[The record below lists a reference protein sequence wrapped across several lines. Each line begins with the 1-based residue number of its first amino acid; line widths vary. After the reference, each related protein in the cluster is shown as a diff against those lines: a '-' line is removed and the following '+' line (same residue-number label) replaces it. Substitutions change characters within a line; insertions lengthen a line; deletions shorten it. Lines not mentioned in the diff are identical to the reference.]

1 MTGIKQFNCIKICYK
16 IKWIEVN
23 YLSSGQYSANKN
35 VRFTTSI
42 LRSDL
47 RDCSDE
53 YIVVKE
59 TITIEGDGD
68 NKKRDKK
75 LSSKNNAPFRWCISK
90 INNIFIDSK
99 EDLDIVMA
107 MHNLLEYSDNY
118 SKTSGSLWNHY
129 KDQINDD
136 ANEKMMLL
144 IIE

>member
-23 YLSSGQYSANKN
+23 YLSSGQHSANKN

-68 NKKRDKK
+68 NKRDKK
-75 LSSKNNAPFRWCISK
+75 LSSKNNAPFR
-90 INNIFIDSK
+90 
-99 EDLDIVMA
+99 
-107 MHNLLEYSDNY
+107 
-118 SKTSGSLWNHY
+118 
-129 KDQINDD
+129 
-136 ANEKMMLL
+136 
-144 IIE
+144 